1 MERPALLV
9 TGPPYWVP
17 QRDALGDDI
26 WRTDTCTQPRA
37 QRNLHLRGRPR
48 LLLRTRSRPQPQHK
62 PCVRA
67 RSSPVAE
74 IAARAIVAAR
84 FRCAPGWLS
93 DPWGP
98 AYVVQRGKYRTGSK
112 TAAHDEAHHWRRG
125 PMGVQKNQINLV
137 IDNTEKRYLAVDG
150 TILVD
155 AFEGVLE
162 DLGLA
167 NRNDPAAQVVANHL
181 VTFAKA
187 GERDPVRLREL
198 TLEAVRVERRQPR
211 SSPILPA

>member
-1 MERPALLV
+1 
-9 TGPPYWVP
+9 
-17 QRDALGDDI
+17 
-26 WRTDTCTQPRA
+26 
-37 QRNLHLRGRPR
+37 
-48 LLLRTRSRPQPQHK
+48 
-62 PCVRA
+62 
-67 RSSPVAE
+67 
-74 IAARAIVAAR
+74 
-84 FRCAPGWLS
+84 
-93 DPWGP
+93 
-98 AYVVQRGKYRTGSK
+98 
-112 TAAHDEAHHWRRG
+112 
-125 PMGVQKNQINLV
+125 MGVQKNQINLV

-167 NRNDPAAQVVANHL
+167 DRNDPAAQVVANHL